1 MMGTESASGTF
12 PEATYILPLKW
23 HSDSGLDDL
32 AEYLGHVVK
41 WVRVIVVDGSE
52 PDLFENHA
60 ARFPSAV
67 VHLRPVPKPGANG
80 KVAGVLTG
88 VHAARDE
95 LLVIADDDVR
105 YERIQL
111 EQVLDL
117 LERADIVR
125 PQNYLAPLPWHA
137 RLDTARSLVNRAF
150 GADYP
155 GTFALRRSVLMAAGG
170 YDAHVLFENLELLR
184 TIDAAGGR
192 EIRANDVF
200 VRRLPPTFKHFSGQ
214 RVRQAYDDFAQ
225 PLRLAV
231 ELCYAPLIL
240 AGIYRAVRGRPGLA
254 FAWPFAAWAIAE
266 IGRRRDGGAQV
277 FGGGAALWAPV
288 WVLERAVSIWVA
300 AGHRVAGGMP
310 YAGTKLKVSA
320 HSASTL
326 RRRLRNRSFTLEPD
340 MLPNVRGNDQNPSAP
355 RSASLESTYGVG
367 DPAA

>member
-67 VHLRPVPKPGANG
+67 VHLRPVPMPGANG

-111 EQVLDL
+111 EQVLNL
-117 LERADIVR
+117 LQRADIVR
-125 PQNYLAPLPWHA
+125 PQNYLVPLPWHA

-200 VRRLPPTFKHFSGQ
+200 VRRPPSNILRDSVFARPMTTLPSPCAWPWS
-214 RVRQAYDDFAQ
+214 FAM
-225 PLRLAV
+225 PRSYWPASTVPCGADPAWLS
-231 ELCYAPLIL
+231 P
-240 AGIYRAVRGRPGLA
+240 GHWRPG
-254 FAWPFAAWAIAE
+254 
-266 IGRRRDGGAQV
+266 
-277 FGGGAALWAPV
+277 
-288 WVLERAVSIWVA
+288 
-300 AGHRVAGGMP
+300 
-310 YAGTKLKVSA
+310 
-320 HSASTL
+320 
-326 RRRLRNRSFTLEPD
+326 RS
-340 MLPNVRGNDQNPSAP
+340 P
-355 RSASLESTYGVG
+355 RSDGDVTAGPRCLEAVPPYGLRSG
-367 DPAA
+367 FLNGQ